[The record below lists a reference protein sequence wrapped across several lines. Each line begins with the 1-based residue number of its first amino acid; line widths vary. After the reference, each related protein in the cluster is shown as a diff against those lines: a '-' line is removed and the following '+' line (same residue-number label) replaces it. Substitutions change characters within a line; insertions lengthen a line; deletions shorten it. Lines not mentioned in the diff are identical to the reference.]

1 MDMYLFL
8 KDGSNKSVISISWLG
23 KLCVIIY
30 KSYCD
35 CCSYCTS
42 YLVNSCEHALFS
54 IVGLTNII
62 RRNVNTGG
70 CMKVPCIWNRN

>member
-35 CCSYCTS
+35 CWSYCTF

-54 IVGLTNII
+54 I
-62 RRNVNTGG
+62 
-70 CMKVPCIWNRN
+70 